1 MGEDNLD
8 KTEIPEEKKQK
19 TDDEGD
25 EEIEIHPE
33 DTDLSEKSKSSYG
46 KNENLVNQYRKRKAA
61 ENDTGEENDA
71 STIEQLRQIEINR
84 GMQFSGS
91 YIDRATFIID
101 GTESQAQLTKVKTIN
116 LIGEK
121 DEGKFLEWCVNHYQ
135 DFNFSML
142 LALCILDRQPYQTIY
157 QMARELREILSNPS
171 DEDKVDKKRWISK
184 SHIAETLGIIQYS
197 DITLVR
203 GVEQEVEFM
212 RFPVHEQAEQYI
224 RLLVN
229 EFSELRYMLTK
240 YLTEKIIGIYGSR
253 HNYIVISGCM
263 EALAYIG
270 MTDLQFFNDQIIPR
284 LLQKKN
290 IGMDYCVSVL
300 LGKLYRKKEC
310 RNFVKTCVVQW
321 GQLKNNPHN
330 LLTALYVCSALGRQ
344 EALVCDIWM
353 NVLEQL
359 VDELMTGN
367 VLGKISYMDMLRGLF
382 KSGDRNISYYKG
394 VIHAFH
400 MQTLQAEKN
409 WEREK
414 LHYINTFFLLF
425 LLEDYAGCDV
435 SGLKSNKRDMI
446 WIGIFQKLDEKTGKE
461 LTGLWHRVL
470 DSRDYSKES
479 WKLLEDYL
487 NEYQNYSDDDIERL
501 VFFFYHIDRKIGNN
515 QGIFFLKECAEK
527 NEKSIAKHVY
537 EKIRE

>member
-1 MGEDNLD
+1 
-8 KTEIPEEKKQK
+8 
-19 TDDEGD
+19 
-25 EEIEIHPE
+25 
-33 DTDLSEKSKSSYG
+33 
-46 KNENLVNQYRKRKAA
+46 
-61 ENDTGEENDA
+61 
-71 STIEQLRQIEINR
+71 
-84 GMQFSGS
+84 
-91 YIDRATFIID
+91 
-101 GTESQAQLTKVKTIN
+101 
-116 LIGEK
+116 
-121 DEGKFLEWCVNHYQ
+121 
-135 DFNFSML
+135 
-142 LALCILDRQPYQTIY
+142 
-157 QMARELREILSNPS
+157 
-171 DEDKVDKKRWISK
+171 
-184 SHIAETLGIIQYS
+184 
-197 DITLVR
+197 
-203 GVEQEVEFM
+203 M